1 MFNFLKPLFKN
12 LIPNPITGGGLP
24 RAPEQVIVN
33 PQQPRQESVSV
44 NPQQPPSTPSH
55 TVAPLP
61 VLELPINVVE
71 PSPIQQPPAHDDLN
85 GHIQYRQPP
94 RPFVK
99 PVKYSSNQLID
110 LIERA
115 KRDTDEFQ
123 M

>member
-12 LIPNPITGGGLP
+12 LIPNPITGGGGLP
-24 RAPEQVIVN
+24 RQPEQVIVQ
-33 PQQPRQESVSV
+33 PQQPKQEPVSV
-44 NPQQPPSTPSH
+44 TPQPSSTPSH

-61 VLELPINVVE
+61 VLESPINVVE

-85 GHIQYRQPP
+85 GNIQYRQQP